1 MHTDP
6 LVFTIFLIFTGA
18 AILATV
24 ALFARQA
31 LLVIYIVLGML
42 FGPWG
47 LGLVDDPV
55 IIEQIGHVG
64 IMFLLFLLGLNLHP
78 QKLWKLFQ
86 QTTQITAI
94 SSLLF
99 ACVGSLT
106 AWAFGFS
113 ALDSLFIGATL
124 MFSSTIIGLKLLP
137 TRVLHHQRMGE
148 IIISVLLLQ
157 DILAVIILLLVR
169 VRSLGQ
175 ETLIELGLLVFS
187 LPALFLAAYYFE
199 RYVLIQL
206 IARFEKIQEYIF
218 LLAIG
223 WCLGMAELATHVGLS
238 PEIGAFMAGVA
249 LATNQISRFIAETLK
264 PLRDFFLVMF
274 FFSLGANFNLQTLR
288 DVLVPAT
295 LLAALS
301 LLLKPLV
308 FTVLFRRVGESREN
322 ALEIGV
328 RLGQLSEFAFLIAV
342 MAADLEVIS
351 SRASFLI
358 QTCALLTFIVSPYL
372 VVLNYPTPIAVS
384 DRLRRD

>member
-47 LGLVDDPV
+47 LGLVNDPV

-94 SSLLF
+94 SALLF
-99 ACVGSLT
+99 ACVGSVT
-106 AWAFGFS
+106 TWMFGFS
-113 ALDSLFIGATL
+113 GVDSLFVGATL

-157 DILAVIILLLVR
+157 DILAVIVLMLVR

-187 LPALFLAAYYFE
+187 LPALFLVAYYLE
-199 RYVLIQL
+199 KYVLMKL

-249 LATNQISRFIAETLK
+249 LATNQIARFIAETLR

-274 FFSLGANFNLQTLR
+274 FFSLGANFNLETLR

-295 LLAALS
+295 LLATLS

-308 FTVLFRRVGESREN
+308 FMALFRRAGESREN
-322 ALEIGV
+322 SLEIGV

-342 MAADLEVIS
+342 MAADLNVIS
-351 SRASFLI
+351 PQASFLI
-358 QTCALLTFIVSPYL
+358 QTCALLTFIVSPYII
-372 VVLNYPTPIAVS
+372 VLNYPTPIAVS